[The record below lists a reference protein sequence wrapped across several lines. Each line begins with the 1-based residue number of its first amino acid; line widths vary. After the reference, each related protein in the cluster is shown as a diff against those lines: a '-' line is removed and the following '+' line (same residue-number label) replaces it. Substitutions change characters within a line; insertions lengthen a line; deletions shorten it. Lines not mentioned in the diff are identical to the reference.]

1 MVTIPDAYFR
11 TVVFLCVDEQ
21 DDWGDPHRVPRPTG
35 FFVRVPLGMGP
46 TASVDYLVTARH
58 CVEEAMEYERLW
70 IRWNLKAGGFIEVST
85 RCDDWVLSDNSD
97 VAAILMLPTVLP
109 ADVSPADFETA
120 SLRLADFVGPEPE
133 YKYVGE
139 SGIRPIEVQPRV
151 GHEVY
156 FLGLFTQQYG
166 QERNL
171 PIARFGHIAR
181 MPSAVTMEGPG
192 GTQFESIVYL
202 LEFQS
207 WGGHSGSPVFFL
219 SPMVLEDQKI
229 VGGHYVTTGV
239 NEAHI
244 SGFMGLLNSHFEIP
258 KKAETEGDILGRIQ
272 TQLNSGIA
280 MVTPADAVKQLL
292 MREDVKE
299 HREEQ
304 ALKLLNAG
312 KD

>member
-21 DDWGDPHRVPRPTG
+21 DDWGDPHRVPKATG
-35 FFVRVPLGMGP
+35 FFVRVPLGTGP

-58 CVEEAMEYERLW
+58 NVEEAMEYERLW

-109 ADVSPADFETA
+109 AGVSPADFETA

-133 YKYVGE
+133 YQYIGE
-139 SGIRPIEVQPRV
+139 SSIGHVQVQPRV

-166 QERNL
+166 QEHNL
-171 PIARFGHIAR
+171 PIARFGYISR
-181 MPSAVTMEGPG
+181 MPSTIEMESPG
-192 GTQFESIVYL
+192 KTRFESVVYL
-202 LEFQS
+202 VEFQS

-219 SPMVLEDQKI
+219 YTMIVEDQI
-229 VGGHYVTTGV
+229 VVDETTGQHVTTGV
-239 NEAHI
+239 DEAHV
-244 SGFMGLLNSHFEIP
+244 SGFMGLVSGHYEIP
-258 KKAETEGDILGRIQ
+258 MKAETKGDILGEIQ

-292 MREDVKE
+292 MREDVVK
-299 HREEQ
+299 HRAEQ
-304 ALKLLNAG
+304 AAKLI
-312 KD
+312 